1 MKLISK
7 SEALEVYRPENY
19 APCRQWGIR
28 EWAIA
33 LENRY
38 KLRQYHQE
46 RTTPQNY
53 RLPAH
58 QLVNLEDRARALFDC
73 PMGKEST
80 VSAYFAGHS
89 PVRDQ
94 SVEEY
99 FFAVDDWDDPEYA
112 EWVERVNLSSTFG
125 LDSAVVFDG
134 SVNTELTNEI
144 HSEIIKLYETP
155 AWKLWQ
161 SDAISHRGFLIAVDL
176 KASDE
181 SLKRSFAT
189 WLGRVRVAS
198 GAKAVGKVFSDK
210 EAHVWVNQYYLPYL
224 DLTFWSKLQGRRI
237 SDEVMTDVL
246 YPSHLRPSIDR
257 IRTAFKAKAEKIV
270 SKQFVDALR
279 LQLSEDQS
287 FSA

>member
-7 SEALEVYRPENY
+7 SEALEVYRPEIY

-33 LENRY
+33 LANRY

-46 RTTPQNY
+46 RTTLQSY

-58 QLVNLEDRARALFDC
+58 QLVNLEDQAISLFHC
-73 PMGKEST
+73 PMGKESA
-80 VSAYFAGHS
+80 VSAYLADHP

-94 SVEEY
+94 SVAEY
-99 FFAVDDWDDPEYA
+99 FFAVDDWDDPAYA
-112 EWVERVNLSSTFG
+112 EWVDRVKLSSTFR
-125 LDSAVVFDG
+125 LDTEVELDG
-134 SVNTELTNEI
+134 SLNTDLADDI
-144 HSEIIKLYETP
+144 HSEVIKLDKTP
-155 AWKLWQ
+155 AWKLRQ
-161 SDAISHRGFLIAVDL
+161 SHAINHEGFFIAVDL

-246 YPSHLRPSIDR
+246 YPSHLRPNIDK
-257 IRTAFKAKAEKIV
+257 IRAAFKEKAEKIV

-279 LQLSEDQS
+279 LQLSEDR
-287 FSA
+287 